1 MKSLK
6 NKFFIGLTAVAIS
19 AAGGVFAQNSGMSM
33 GGSDMHGADS
43 MDHAK
48 MFEKMKAG
56 MEKHQAQLH
65 AKLKLTEAQEPAW
78 KTFVAAS
85 TPTAM
90 PMRPDRKEMD
100 KLTSPE
106 RMEKML
112 ERSKEHQAK
121 MQEHLSALKTF
132 YAVLTPEQQKIF
144 DDSHRNMRHQFMQ
157 HKHAAEPVKA
167 SK

>member
-6 NKFFIGLTAVAIS
+6 NKFFIGLTAVAIT
-19 AAGGVFAQNSGMSM
+19 AAGGVFAQNAGMGM
-33 GGSDMHGADS
+33 GAMHGTDG

-48 MFEKMKAG
+48 MHEKMKVG

-65 AKLKLTEAQEPAW
+65 AKLKLSEAQEPAW
-78 KTFVAAS
+78 KTFIAAS
-85 TPTAM
+85 TPTGM
-90 PMRPDRKEMD
+90 PTPPERKEMD
-100 KLTSPE
+100 KLTTPE

-112 ERSKEHQAK
+112 ERSKEHQSK
-121 MQEHLSALKTF
+121 MQERLAALKTF

-144 DDSHRNMRHQFMQ
+144 DDSHRNMRHQGMR
-157 HKHAAEPVKA
+157 HKQAAEPAKA